1 MSEIVSFKYINFA
14 DYHSTQQLEKLT
26 KILQENLI

>member
-14 DYHSTQQLEKLT
+14 DYHSTTIRKVD
-26 KILQENLI
+26 KDFLQENLI